1 MDKKSLSETDIRT
14 KFITPAIQAAGW
26 DMLRQV
32 REEVTFTAGR
42 IVVRG
47 RLHTRGTAKRADYVL
62 FHQPNLPLAVI
73 EAKDNKQSVGSG
85 MQQALDYAETLD
97 VPFVFSSNG
106 DGFLFHDRTQ
116 TSGQVETELS
126 LIEFPSPAELW
137 ARYCLWR
144 GIVNEAQSRIEAPYY
159 DDGSGRTPRYYQV
172 NAINRTVEA
181 VARGQKR
188 VLLVMATGT
197 GKTYTAFQ
205 IIWRLWKSGAKKR
218 ILFLADR
225 NILIDQT
232 MVNDFRP
239 FKGAMAKLSPNAK
252 GIETVNAQGQVT
264 HRLPSAV
271 QQQGLCFIGPSPRW
285 IRALG
290 HKTQARAF
298 MAGQGMPQAPSSP
311 VLASSDE
318 ALVAAAR
325 IGYPV
330 LVKPA
335 GGGGGIGMLPARDAQ
350 ELAAAWAKASGIAAK
365 FFGTAELYLERLIE
379 APRHIEFQVLGDR
392 HGEVRILFERDCSVQ
407 RRHQKVLEEARPVGI
422 PEAQLA
428 DMRLLLSGLLA
439 RIGYDVIG
447 TVEMLYTPQDGFVF
461 LEMNTRLQ
469 VEHPVTEYITGTDLV
484 EWQLR
489 VASGQPLPLRQ
500 EQLAIHGH
508 AIEARLYAEDADRGF
523 LPSTGTLRRLRLP
536 IPSAH
541 VRVDTGVEEGDS
553 ITPYYDPMIAKLIVW
568 DVDRDA
574 ALRRMSQALADCQ
587 VVGVTTNAGFL
598 RRLVNTDSF
607 AHAKL
612 DTALIE
618 REQAALSA
626 VGETDDALWQLA
638 AVAAVAGTAGASTDA
653 RDPHSPWQAQDG
665 WRLGA
670 SAPRVLPL
678 QQGERRHTLKVWT
691 QAGGWRVQCD
701 DAAPMRVTGTAD
713 AQGLAVQLGER
724 RWTLQLLRD
733 GDQLYLFGADG
744 QHRFTLHDP
753 VGESDHAVAD
763 AGSLLAPMPGRIV
776 ATLVAAGTEVKR
788 GTPLVVLE
796 AMKMEH
802 TLQAPADGT
811 VKGYRAKAGD
821 QVGDGAVLV
830 DFEAA

>member
-1 MDKKSLSETDIRT
+1 MFT
-14 KFITPAIQAAGW
+14 KVLIAN
-26 DMLRQV
+26 
-32 REEVTFTAGR
+32 
-42 IVVRG
+42 RG
-47 RLHTRGTAKRADYVL
+47 EIACRVIATCRRLGIATV
-62 FHQPNLPLAVI
+62 AVYS
-73 EAKDNKQSVGSG
+73 D
-85 MQQALDYAETLD
+85 
-97 VPFVFSSNG
+97 
-106 DGFLFHDRTQ
+106 
-116 TSGQVETELS
+116 
-126 LIEFPSPAELW
+126 
-137 ARYCLWR
+137 
-144 GIVNEAQSRIEAPYY
+144 
-159 DDGSGRTPRYYQV
+159 
-172 NAINRTVEA
+172 
-181 VARGQKR
+181 
-188 VLLVMATGT
+188 
-197 GKTYTAFQ
+197 
-205 IIWRLWKSGAKKR
+205 
-218 ILFLADR
+218 ADR
-225 NILIDQT
+225 NARHVRLADEAIHIGPAAARESYLRGDALLDAARLTGAQAIHPGYGFLSE
-232 MVNDFRP
+232 NADF
-239 FKGAMAKLSPNAK
+239 ADACAAA
-252 GIETVNAQGQVT
+252 GIT
-264 HRLPSAV
+264 
-271 QQQGLCFIGPSPRW
+271 FIGPPASA
-285 IRALG
+285 IRAMGDKSAAKALMAKAG
-290 HKTQARAF
+290 VPLTPGYHGDQQEPSFLREQADA
-298 MAGQGMPQAPSSP
+298 
-311 VLASSDE
+311 
-318 ALVAAAR
+318 

-330 LVKPA
+330 LIKASA
-335 GGGGGIGMLPARDAQ
+335 GGGGKGMRKVERSEDFVDA
-350 ELAAAWAKASGIAAK
+350 LASCQREAASA
-365 FFGTAELYLERLIE
+365 FGNDHVLVEKYVER
-379 APRHIEFQVLGDR
+379 PRHIEIQVFGDS
-392 HGEVRILFERDCSVQ
+392 HGEAVYLFERDCSVQ
-407 RRHQKVLEEARPVGI
+407 RRHQKVLEEAPAPGMSAERRAAMGKAAVDAARAVGYVG
-422 PEAQLA
+422 A
-428 DMRLLLSGLLA
+428 
-439 RIGYDVIG
+439 G
-447 TVEMLYTPQDGFVF
+447 TVEFIAGPDGDFYF
-461 LEMNTRLQ
+461 MEMNTRLQ

-489 VASGQPLPLRQ
+489 VASGLPLPLRQ

-536 IPSAH
+536 APSAH

-626 VGETDDALWQLA
+626 AGDTDDALWQLA
-638 AVAAVAGTAGASTDA
+638 AVAAVASTAGAGSDA

-678 QQGERRHTLKVWT
+678 QQGERRHTLKVWA
-691 QAGGWRVQCD
+691 QADGWRVQCD
-701 DAAPMRVTGTAD
+701 DAAPVQVIGTANM
-713 AQGLAVQLGER
+713 QGLTVQLGER
-724 RWTLQLLRD
+724 RWSLQLLRD

-763 AGSLLAPMPGRIV
+763 GGSLLAPMPGKIV